1 MHAPRRYHRKKPRIW
16 RIDRLHGP
24 RADYVGTVVALDADM
39 AVEQACKRFSITD
52 PKDREQLVA
61 RKL

>member
-1 MHAPRRYHRKKPRIW
+1 MQTQRWHHREKPRIW

-24 RADYVGTVVALDADM
+24 RADYVGTVVALDAEM
-39 AVEQACKRFSITD
+39 AIEQACKKFGITD